1 MSKGRFISL
10 LGKQHRIPFDG
21 RLVANTERDPVSA
34 NSALDHGCIQSHSKD
49 NCRTCAAH
57 ISHSLKASRVNERE
71 RQYFFFAT
79 LQVVLVT
86 QSVCLIAQMLPEW
99 YGVRIIFCKV
109 PSFPPTPGGCLHLL
123 QHTEA
128 FLHAKAEV
136 CPLPVSPFATQS
148 QEAEA
153 DKPNS
158 EGLGGGGDCHQLL
171 LIKQLQPL
179 PQ

>member
-10 LGKQHRIPFDG
+10 LGKRHRIPFDG

-34 NSALDHGCIQSHSKD
+34 NSALDHGYIQSHSKD

-57 ISHSLKASRVNERE
+57 ISRSLKASRVNERE
-71 RQYFFFAT
+71 RRYFFFAT

-109 PSFPPTPGGCLHLL
+109 PSSPSWRLPAPSPAHGGFSAC
-123 QHTEA
+123 
-128 FLHAKAEV
+128 K
-136 CPLPVSPFATQS
+136 S
-148 QEAEA
+148 
-153 DKPNS
+153 
-158 EGLGGGGDCHQLL
+158 
-171 LIKQLQPL
+171 
-179 PQ
+179 